1 MRLPRRRFLHLVA
14 GAAAVLP
21 ALSRIAWA
29 QGYPL
34 RPITIVVPFG
44 PGSAT
49 DTVARSIALPLG
61 IALRQNIVVETRPGA
76 NGTIAAN
83 QVARAAPDGY
93 TLILS
98 TNTPHSAAPS
108 LVKSISYDPVKD
120 FTPLSRI
127 GSFTQMLVL
136 HPDLPVKS
144 IPELIA
150 HAKANPGKLSF
161 ASGNASAV
169 VAGETLKRWA
179 GLDIVHV
186 PYRSTPP
193 ALNDVL
199 GGRVS
204 MMFTDLTTG
213 LAHVRA
219 GTLRALATT
228 RLQRSTLFP
237 ELPSLDEAGI
247 TNFDMDS
254 WAGMFAPA
262 NTPREIVMRL
272 NAELR
277 KIIDDPEVRGRLGA
291 LGFEAFSSTP
301 EELGEFVKVQLVKWT
316 RMIKDAG
323 IEPE

>member
-1 MRLPRRRFLHLVA
+1 MRFPRRRFLRLAA
-14 GAAAVLP
+14 GAVALP
-21 ALSRIAWA
+21 AVSRLAVA
-29 QGYPL
+29 QVYPS

-49 DTVARSIALPLG
+49 DTVARNIALPLG
-61 IALRQNIVVETRPGA
+61 VALKQNILIETKPGA

-83 QVARAAPDGY
+83 MVARAAPDGY
-93 TLILS
+93 TLILG

-108 LVKSISYDPVKD
+108 LMKSISYDPVRD
-120 FTPLSRI
+120 FAPLSRI

-161 ASGNASAV
+161 ASGNASGV

-186 PYRSTPP
+186 PYRSAPP

-199 GGRVS
+199 GGRRV
-204 MMFTDLTTG
+204 DL
-213 LAHVRA
+213 
-219 GTLRALATT
+219 
-228 RLQRSTLFP
+228 P
-237 ELPSLDEAGI
+237 AGI
-247 TNFDMDS
+247 TSFDMDS
-254 WAGMFAPA
+254 WAAMFAPA
-262 NTPREIVMRL
+262 NTPPEIVTRL

-277 KIIDDPEVRGRLGA
+277 KIIDDSDVRGRLGA